1 MTPPADPQPGALRRT
16 LGLSSLVLFGLV
28 YIGPLVVFTT
38 YGIVTQSTGGR
49 LTLAYVVTLIVMAFT
64 ALSYARMSAAFP
76 VAGSAY
82 AYAEKTFGARPGFL
96 TGWSL
101 LLDYL
106 CTPMLGY
113 LLIGIYLHAALP
125 AVPAWVFI
133 VAGIA
138 IGTALNVIGIASVA
152 RANVLIIGVHVL
164 FIVTFFAM
172 AFLHLAGKGGVSLTA
187 PLRGDG
193 TATGIG
199 VIFAGAAVLCLSFL
213 GFDAVSTLAEE
224 AKRPTRDVP
233 RAIMIA
239 TVGSGLLFIALAYVA
254 QLVFPSNAFT
264 DADSGALDV
273 MRTAG
278 GKFLDAF
285 FTAVF
290 VPGALGAALTA
301 QASVARVLY
310 AMGRDAV
317 LPASFLGRISP
328 RFGTPAP
335 AVVLVGVIALLGVV
349 ISLDALASIVSFG
362 ALVAFSA
369 VNLSV
374 VKHYFIDERDR
385 RGAAAVIRNLVLP
398 LIGFALTVWLW
409 TNLSKV
415 TLTVGMC
422 WLALGLAW
430 LVVLTVRRA
439 RRTPAGTA

>member
-1 MTPPADPQPGALRRT
+1 MTQVGAPPQALRRA

-38 YGIVTQSTGGR
+38 YGIVTQTTGGR
-49 LTLAYVVTLIVMAFT
+49 LTLAYVVTLIVMVFT

-82 AYAEKTFGARPGFL
+82 SYTQNTFGARPGFL

-106 CTPMLGY
+106 CLPMLGY

-125 AVPAWVFI
+125 AVPAWVFVVAAI
-133 VAGIA
+133 VL
-138 IGTALNVIGIASVA
+138 GTVINVIGIASVA

-164 FIVTFFAM
+164 FIVTFLAM
-172 AFLHLAGKGGVSLTA
+172 ALAHLAGKGGVSLTA

-193 TATGIG
+193 TATGVG
-199 VIFAGAAVLCLSFL
+199 VIFAGAALLCLSFL

-224 AKRPTRDVP
+224 ATRPTRDVP

-239 TVGSGLLFIALAYVA
+239 TIGSGLLFIVLAYVS

-278 GKFLDAF
+278 GRFLDAF

-310 AMGRDAV
+310 AMGRDGA
-317 LPASFLGRISP
+317 LPASFFGRISQ
-328 RFGTPAP
+328 RFHTPAH
-335 AVVLVGVIALLGVV
+335 AVVLVGVISLLAVV
-349 ISLDALASIVSFG
+349 ITLDRLASIVSFG

-374 VKHYFIDERDR
+374 VKHYFVDERDR
-385 RGAAAVIRNLVLP
+385 HGSAVIWNLVAP

-409 TNLSKV
+409 TNLSSM
-415 TLTVGMC
+415 TLRVGLG
-422 WLALGLAW
+422 WLALGVTW
-430 LVVLTVRRA
+430 LVILTVRR
-439 RRTPAGTA
+439 RRQAAA